1 MEDNMA
7 STDST
12 YSAAGQKQNTAWKT
26 KDTNRGN
33 PYGDQVDNSEGDNLK
48 TVTQDAQ
55 IMNRKAT
62 LAGAKL
68 PSGKLFTNT

>member
-1 MEDNMA
+1 MA

-12 YSAAGQKQNTAWKT
+12 FSAAGGRQNTPWKT
-26 KDTNRGN
+26 KNTIQGN
-33 PYGDQVDNSEGDNLK
+33 PYGDKVDNTAGDNLK
-48 TVTQDAQ
+48 TYTKDAQ

-68 PSGKLFTNT
+68 PSGKLYQNT

>member
-1 MEDNMA
+1 MA
-7 STDST
+7 SMDST
-12 YSAAGQKQNTAWKT
+12 YSVAGQKQDTAWKT

-33 PYGDQVDNSEGDNLK
+33 PYGDKVDNTSGNNLK
-48 TVTQDAQ
+48 TYTADAQ

-68 PSGKLFTNT
+68 PSGKLYNS